1 MESTSRR
8 QDEVDR
14 VCKARQIKSAKD
26 TKKITKAKSPAPTRA
41 SPGRERTP
49 DSLPHIGPRFPPKGS
64 KGAEPEFRSPRVKL
78 LWDRWR
84 HVWMLAWERQRRLQ
98 DKYNYIQELDRVAN
112 FSWEDWRKRFLKFM
126 NHKKSRLTDLF
137 RKMDKNN
144 DGLIPR
150 EDFIQGIMNTKFE
163 TSRLEMG
170 AVADLFDQHGEGLI
184 DWKEFI
190 AALRPDWEER
200 RTYNDT
206 DKIHDEVKRLVM
218 LCTCRQKF
226 RVFQVGEGK
235 YRFGDSQKLRL
246 VRILRSTVMVRVGG
260 GWVALD
266 EFLLK
271 NDPCRAKGRTNIELR
286 EQFILADGVSQT
298 MTAFRSKPSPT
309 STLQRTHISSA
320 SAGPIT
326 KVRERSARS
335 VPMGQSRASR
345 SSLSAGTPDSLSD
358 NESSFK
364 IASARKS
371 STPYRSTMTPGGS
384 RPSSRPA
391 SRPASRPT
399 SRPGS
404 RPASR
409 QGSKPPSRYGSTQ
422 SLDSTDESTN
432 VSRIPRRTAVSTT
445 GNTPTSSRHNSVS
458 GKRLGTP
465 VNGSSSRP
473 RTPTGLVSP
482 ASGVPSRFGTIHR
495 ASSIPTLT
503 GVGTPIRT
511 RTPSSGSSTPLPP
524 SLKLSRKPSG
534 ASDTSVST
542 TTTTPASHRKG
553 KPTPVDQRA
562 PFRL

>member
-1 MESTSRR
+1 MFLFSRG
-8 QDEVDR
+8 
-14 VCKARQIKSAKD
+14 
-26 TKKITKAKSPAPTRA
+26 
-41 SPGRERTP
+41 SPGRDRTP
-49 DSLPHIGPRFPPKGS
+49 DLSLPHIGPRFPPKGS

-78 LWDRWR
+78 LWDKWR

-170 AVADLFDQHGEGLI
+170 AVADLFDRHGEGLI

-309 STLQRTHISSA
+309 STLQRPISSTN
-320 SAGPIT
+320 AGPIT

-364 IASARKS
+364 ITRKT
-371 STPYRSTMTPGGS
+371 STPYRSTVTPGGS
-384 RPSSRPA
+384 RPSSRPT

-399 SRPGS
+399 SRPSS

-422 SLDSTDESTN
+422 SLDDDSCTP
-432 VSRIPRRTAVSTT
+432 SRIPRRAVVGGSS
-445 GNTPTSSRHNSVS
+445 NTPTSSRHNSIS
-458 GKRLGTP
+458 GRKLTTP

-473 RTPTGLVSP
+473 RTPTGLISP
-482 ASGVPSRFGTIHR
+482 ASGVPSSRSRIPVYVGVDIKSPQSTTSNMSTQSNHSTISTDSTG
-495 ASSIPTLT
+495 SSSVCTNSATNIPTAIKQAR
-503 GVGTPIRT
+503 V

-524 SLKLSRKPSG
+524 SSKLSRKPSG
-534 ASDTSVST
+534 ASDTSVSG
-542 TTTTPASHRKG
+542 TTPSTRKG
-553 KPTPVDQRA
+553 KPTPIDQRA